1 MRDWVVTCVYSPH
14 SSAPLAVETAS
25 RKQAGVKKNMAA
37 RNFLIL
43 FCFFSHSAL
52 TWATLPYCGSDSYK
66 YTPLQRGDNG
76 KEYTLKQVH
85 VIIRWVLIHAF
96 VQHNFFFSPIFRIFY
111 KIYIKLF
118 PRVLIF
124 LKFGCGIFKIAWFVS
139 PNVVGKSRH
148 SLTRIISFPISLR
161 LVCTLRLQ

>member
-1 MRDWVVTCVYSPH
+1 
-14 SSAPLAVETAS
+14 
-25 RKQAGVKKNMAA
+25 MAA

-96 VQHNFFFSPIFRIFY
+96 VQNIFFFSPIFRIFY

-139 PNVVGKSRH
+139 PNFVGKSRLLLFILLLFITTVNQLYIILLG
-148 SLTRIISFPISLR
+148 LTSFLTYHNFATCYCYY
-161 LVCTLRLQ
+161 LNFVDTL

>member
-1 MRDWVVTCVYSPH
+1 M
-14 SSAPLAVETAS
+14 ETVS
-25 RKQAGVKKNMAA
+25 RKQARVKKNMAA
-37 RNFLIL
+37 RSFLIL
-43 FCFFSHSAL
+43 CCFFSHNAL

-85 VIIRWVLIHAF
+85 VIIRWVLIDAF
-96 VQHNFFFSPIFRIFY
+96 VQNNFFFSPIFRIFY

-124 LKFGCGIFKIAWFVS
+124 LEFGCEIVVFKIAWFVS
-139 PNVVGKSRH
+139 PNVVGKSRL